1 MILVI
6 INGKKQKLKET
17 TGPQVSDRW
26 NLAQKSLQS
35 TDSRFRAL
43 ITQEKQVW
51 KWRK

>member
-1 MILVI
+1 MILVN

-17 TGPQVSDRW
+17 NRPKVSDRW